1 MENLEKILLVF
12 IVVYGHY
19 RILRD
24 AKIKRPI
31 RSSKVVYS
39 QEVSSVNLA
48 HKPDKG
54 VPYYLEGKFVCYI
67 KL

>member
-19 RILRD
+19 KILKD
-24 AKIKRPI
+24 AKVKRPI
-31 RSSKVVYS
+31 RPAKVVYT

-48 HKPDKG
+48 LNRG